1 MKSLATDKWW
11 RVFPS
16 YPLGGLV
23 LGLADAL
30 LGGWVQQLGLRPGMA
45 TAASVNILLPLLA
58 IGIAVA
64 HQRLGVACL
73 GAAGMTA
80 GFLLGLAMVYPPAL
94 PWDAGTLLRSIPPV
108 LVLACVGYAVLGT
121 LTALAARAVWK

>member
-1 MKSLATDKWW
+1 MRFATTGSWW
-11 RVFPS
+11 LVFPF
-16 YPLGGLV
+16 YPFCGLV
-23 LGLADAL
+23 LGLADAR
-30 LGGWVQQLGLRPGMA
+30 LGGWVQQFGLRLGLA
-45 TAASVNILLPLLA
+45 TAASVNARLPLLA

-64 HQRLGVACL
+64 HQRMGIAWL
-73 GAAGMTA
+73 GAAGMVL
-80 GFLLGLAMVYPPAL
+80 GFLLGLAIVHPRVF